1 MARVDKV
8 AESSDEPGWDVDPDD
23 EQGAAVVAMVGQMIR
38 MRREQMGVSAGELGA
53 AIGYGEDQVYKV
65 ESGKRIPKPEF
76 LDGAD
81 RVLEAG
87 GLVSATRER
96 VAEVR
101 YPKKVRGLARMEA
114 KAVDLQWYGAHDIHG
129 LLQTE
134 EYMRSLFEMRQPAND
149 EAGIERGVAGRLARQ
164 VIFDRA
170 PAPALSFVL
179 EEVTLRRPL
188 GGRMVLRRQLERL
201 LDVGRLRAVSL
212 QVMPTD
218 REEHAGVDGSIE
230 LLKFRD
236 GSAIG
241 RSPGIAGGRPVDS
254 PRQLRVLEL
263 TYGMIR
269 AQALTPRESLAFIEQ
284 LLGET

>member
-1 MARVDKV
+1 MDRVDKV
-8 AESSDEPGWDVDPDD
+8 AESTDEPGWDVDPDD
-23 EQGAAVVAMVGQMIR
+23 EQGAAVVAMVGRMIR
-38 MRREQMGVSAGELGA
+38 MRREQMGMSAGELGA

-76 LDGAD
+76 LDGSD

-87 GLVSATRER
+87 GLILATGER

-101 YPKKVRGLARMEA
+101 YPRKVRGLARMEA
-114 KAVDLQWYGAHDIHG
+114 KAIDLQWYGAHDIHG

-134 EYMRSLFEMRQPAND
+134 EYMRALFEMRQPAND
-149 EAGIERGVAGRLARQ
+149 EAGIERGVAGRMARQ
-164 VIFDRA
+164 AIFDRS
-170 PAPALSFVL
+170 PSPSLSFVL

-188 GGRMVLRRQLERL
+188 GGRMVLRGQLERL
-201 LDVGRLRAVSL
+201 LDVGKLRAVSL

-230 LLKFRD
+230 MLRFRD
-236 GSAIG
+236 GSAVG
-241 RSPGIAGGRPVDS
+241 RSPGVAGGRPVDS
-254 PRQLRVLEL
+254 PGQLRVLEL
-263 TYGMIR
+263 TYGMVR